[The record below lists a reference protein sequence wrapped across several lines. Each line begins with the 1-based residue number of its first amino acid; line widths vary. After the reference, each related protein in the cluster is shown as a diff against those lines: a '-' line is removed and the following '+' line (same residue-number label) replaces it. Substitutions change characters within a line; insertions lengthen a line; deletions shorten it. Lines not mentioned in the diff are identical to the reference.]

1 MSVSFNLHTIPFSL
15 LSEIEQEKLLTS
27 VEYLEFA
34 PGEVLIEAGDP
45 PRGVFVIHSGKVA
58 ESDHRM
64 ARGGDGDLVPATSVF
79 MYYEVDEYFGGWSIF
94 NGKAIHRFY
103 AVEATGAFLLPTAM
117 LFELIDSNPQFAEY
131 FQQNLGA
138 KREIV
143 AQHSQSQ
150 DMAEFML
157 ARIMDSTLRQPLIV
171 PEGVTIEEATRLMR
185 EEMAD
190 CLLARRGNR
199 YGMVTGTDLL
209 DAVILNK
216 LPLDTPVADIASYR
230 LISIGPNDYLFNAL
244 IIMTQQ
250 HIERV
255 VVRDDQG
262 ELCGIIELT
271 DVLSY
276 FSSHSHVIGLRV
288 ERAQTIEELREA
300 SFGLFDLIKAL
311 LSSGVKIRFTMEL
324 LAAVNSRILAKLFDL
339 IVPKEVHPHVCLI
352 VMGSE
357 GRGEQIMKTDQD
369 NGLIYRDGLDW
380 PEMHQVMQTFSETLI
395 SFGFPPCPG
404 NIMVSNPEWV
414 NSVHEWTGKLRRWSR
429 SSDMTN
435 MMNLA
440 IAADSKPVAGNTALF
455 KVSRNAFM
463 REILSDQVFF
473 SFFARAALDF
483 ETPLTFF
490 GQLKTNQ
497 GLDIKKA
504 GVFPIVHGVRTMALQ
519 NRILETNT
527 FQRLELLTERKILE
541 RETALNLAEALSFFI
556 QLRLQQQ
563 IQRVTDS
570 GELHDETPNEID
582 FKRLNKFEREFLRDS
597 LAVVKDF
604 KRSLT
609 HRYHITI

>member
-1 MSVSFNLHTIPFSL
+1 MSVSFNLQVIPFSL
-15 LSEIEQEKLLTS
+15 LNEEEQEKLLATA
-27 VEYLEFA
+27 EYMEFE
-34 PGEVLIEAGDP
+34 PGGVLIEAGGP

-58 ESDHRM
+58 EADHRM
-64 ARGGDGDLVPATSVF
+64 ASTTEGELTPAVSVF
-79 MYYEVDEYFGGWSIF
+79 MYYETEEYFGGWSIY

-103 AVEATGAFLLPTAM
+103 AVEATTAFLIPTST

-131 FQQNLGA
+131 FQQSLGA
-138 KREIV
+138 KREIM
-143 AQHSQSQ
+143 AQHSPNQ

-157 ARIMDSTLRQPLIV
+157 ARIIDSTIREPLIV
-171 PEGVTIEEATRLMR
+171 SEGVSIEAATRLMR
-185 EEMAD
+185 KEKAD
-190 CLLARRGNR
+190 CLLAKKGNR

-216 LPLDTPVADIASYR
+216 LSLDTAVADIASYR
-230 LISIGPNDYLFNAL
+230 LISIRPDDYLFNAL

-255 VVRDDQG
+255 VVRDEKG
-262 ELCGIIELT
+262 KLCGIIELT

-288 ERAQTIEELREA
+288 ERAATVEELREA

-357 GRGEQIMKTDQD
+357 GRGEQVMKTDQD

-414 NSVHEWTGKLRRWSR
+414 NSVREWTGKLRRWSR
-429 SSDMTN
+429 SGDMAN

-473 SFFARAALDF
+473 SFFAKAALDF

-504 GVFPIVHGVRTMALQ
+504 GIFPIVHGVRTMALQ

-527 FQRLELLTERKILE
+527 FQRLELLTERNVLE
-541 RETALNLAEALSFFI
+541 HETALNLAEALSFFI
-556 QLRLQQQ
+556 HLRLQQQ
-563 IQRVTDS
+563 IQRVTES
-570 GELHDETPNEID
+570 GQPHDETPNEID
-582 FKRLNKFEREFLRDS
+582 FKQLNKFEREFLRDS

-604 KRSLT
+604 KKSLT
-609 HRYHITI
+609 HRYHITQ

>member
-1 MSVSFNLHTIPFSL
+1 MSVPFNLHVVPFSL
-15 LSEIEQEKLLTS
+15 LDEDEQERLLAA
-27 VEYLEFA
+27 VEYMEFA
-34 PGEVLIEAGDP
+34 PGDVLIEAGGP
-45 PRGVFVIHSGKVA
+45 PRGVFVICGGKVA
-58 ESDHRM
+58 EADHRIEST
-64 ARGGDGDLVPATSVF
+64 DGEPATNVF
-79 MYYEVDEYFGGWSIF
+79 MYYEAEEYFGGWSIF
-94 NGKAIHRFY
+94 NGQAIHRFY
-103 AVEATGAFLLPTAM
+103 AVEHTYAHLIPTQT
-117 LFELIDSNPQFAEY
+117 LFELIDSNPQFGEY

-143 AQHSQSQ
+143 AQHAPNQ

-157 ARIMDSTLRQPLIV
+157 ARIKDSTIREPLIV
-171 PEGVTIEEATRLMR
+171 SEGVSIEEATRLMR
-185 EEMAD
+185 EEKSD
-190 CLLARRGNR
+190 CLLARKGNR

-209 DAVILNK
+209 DAVILDK
-216 LPLDTPVADIASYR
+216 LPLDTPVAEIASYR
-230 LISIGPNDYLFNAL
+230 LISIQPDDYLFNAL
-244 IIMTQQ
+244 IIMTRQ

-255 VVRDDQG
+255 VVTDEQG
-262 ELCGIIELT
+262 GLTGIIELT
-271 DVLSY
+271 DVLSH

-288 ERAQTIEELREA
+288 ERAQTVEELREA

-324 LAAVNSRILAKLFDL
+324 LAAVNSRILGKLFDL

-380 PEMHQVMQTFSETLI
+380 PDMHKVMQQFSDTLI

-414 NSVHEWTGKLRRWSR
+414 NSVREWTGKLGKWSR
-429 SSDMTN
+429 SSNTTD

-440 IAADSKPVAGNTALF
+440 IAADGKPVAGNTALF

-463 REILSDQVFF
+463 REIFTDQVFF

-490 GQLKTNQ
+490 GQLKTSH

-519 NRILETNT
+519 NKIIETNT
-527 FQRLELLTERKILE
+527 FKRLELLAERRIVE
-541 RETALNLAEALSFFI
+541 REMAANLAEALSFFI

-570 GELHDETPNEID
+570 GQTHDETPNEID
-582 FKRLNKFEREFLRDS
+582 FKLLNKFERELLRDS

-604 KRSLT
+604 KKSLT
-609 HRYHITI
+609 HRFHITM

>member
-1 MSVSFNLHTIPFSL
+1 MSVSFNLQTVPFSL
-15 LSEIEQEKLLTS
+15 LDEDEQEKLLATT
-27 VEYLEFA
+27 EHLEFA
-34 PGEVLIEAGDP
+34 PGEVLIEAGGP

-58 ESDHRM
+58 EVDHRPTTE
-64 ARGGDGDLVPATSVF
+64 GQNENSEPSVF
-79 MYYEVDEYFGGWSIF
+79 MYYEAEEYFGGWSIF

-103 AVEATGAFLLPTAM
+103 AIEQTSAFLIPVST
-117 LFELIDSNPQFAEY
+117 LFELIDSNPQFADY

-143 AQHSQSQ
+143 AQHAQSQ

-157 ARIMDSTLRQPLIV
+157 ARIQDSTIREPLIV
-171 PEGVTIEEATRLMR
+171 PEGTTIEAATGLMR
-185 EEMAD
+185 EEKAD
-190 CLLARRGNR
+190 CMLARKGTRF
-199 YGMVTGTDLL
+199 GMVTGTDLL

-216 LPLDTPVADIASYR
+216 LPLETDISEIASYR
-230 LISIGPNDYLFNAL
+230 LISIRPDDYLFNAL

-262 ELCGIIELT
+262 QLHGIIELT

-324 LAAVNSRILAKLFDL
+324 LAAVNSRILGKLFDL
-339 IVPKEVHPHVCLI
+339 IVPKEMHPHVCLI

-380 PEMHQVMQTFSETLI
+380 PDMHKVMQEFSETLI

-414 NSVHEWTGKLRRWSR
+414 NSVREWTGKLSRWSR
-429 SSDMTN
+429 SSNTTN
-435 MMNLA
+435 MMHLA

-463 REILSDQVFF
+463 REIFNDKVFF
-473 SFFARAALDF
+473 SHFARAALDF

-490 GQLKTNQ
+490 GQLKTKH

-504 GVFPIVHGVRTMALQ
+504 GVFPIVHGVRTIALQ
-519 NRILETNT
+519 NKILETNT
-527 FQRLELLTERKILE
+527 FKRIEILAERKVLE
-541 RETALNLAEALSFFI
+541 REMAANLTEALGFFI

-570 GELHDETPNEID
+570 GQPHDETPNEID
-582 FKRLNKFEREFLRDS
+582 FKQLNKFERELLRDS

-609 HRYHITI
+609 HRYHITL